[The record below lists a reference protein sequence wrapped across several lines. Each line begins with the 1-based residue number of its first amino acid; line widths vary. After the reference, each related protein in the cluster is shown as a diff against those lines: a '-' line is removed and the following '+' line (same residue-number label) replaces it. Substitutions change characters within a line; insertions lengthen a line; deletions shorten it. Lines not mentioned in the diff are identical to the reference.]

1 MSLYDQRFVLFSGK
15 GGVGKTV
22 ISSAFALS
30 CARRGERTLLM
41 ELNVNDKVS
50 SFFGSAR
57 VGTSISEVEDNLFAV
72 NVTPQA
78 ALREYG
84 IMILKV
90 KLIYKA
96 VFENRIIDS
105 FLRSIPGLND
115 LLMLGKAY
123 FHATER
129 NADGSYVWDKVV
141 VDAPSTGHG
150 LFFLQIPS
158 VITGFIRS
166 GRMFEEAERIQALL
180 KDTSKT
186 SINLVTLPE
195 EMPVNETLM
204 MQKELKSRMGLE
216 VGAFICNAI
225 YPTLFSA
232 EELAWIEKMRQAANE
247 DAPND
252 KDGAQELS
260 DDDTA
265 VTSGLLDAAAFRSQR
280 VEMQQ
285 YYLKQLQEK
294 VDKPLYNIPF
304 HFSTRLTFQGIAK
317 IAEQL
322 ENQITADD
330 ESAKRTAS

>member
-50 SFFGSAR
+50 SFFGSSR
-57 VGTSISEVEDNLFAV
+57 VGTDITEVDENLFAV

-141 VDAPSTGHG
+141 VDAPATGHG

-166 GRMFEEAERIQALL
+166 GHMFDEAERIQALL
-180 KDTSKT
+180 KDTSQT

-216 VGAFICNAI
+216 VGAFIGNAI
-225 YPTLFSA
+225 YPVLFS
-232 EELAWIEKMRQAANE
+232 EKERAWIEKMREAYE
-247 DAPND
+247 GSDTD
-252 KDGAQELS
+252 KDA
-260 DDDTA
+260 
-265 VTSGLLDAAAFRSQR
+265 TSEGNDATPGLLDAAAFRGQR

-285 YYLKQLQEK
+285 EYMKRLEDE
-294 VDKPLYNIPF
+294 VDKPLHKIPF

-317 IAEQL
+317 IADEL
-322 ENQITADD
+322 EAQITADD
-330 ESAKRTAS
+330 ESAKRSAS